1 MVKHALWIII
11 VCMVSC
17 KAQKEGQFQGDPDIV
32 LIAQDGFSGIQE
44 YETSVIKDA
53 KSLNKFYS
61 RINRTRKPGLPVPTM
76 DFSKDMV
83 IAVCLGDRTGQP
95 TPLLYRLSETD
106 SDISLALDLGNISKE
121 EIQLTVISNP
131 FYLFKMPLT
140 TKKVDIQRVK
150 R

>member
-1 MVKHALWIII
+1 
-11 VCMVSC
+11 MVSC
-17 KAQKEGQFQGDPDIV
+17 KAQKEGQLQGDPDIV